1 MPTFLFCGLVFSGYN
16 AKRGRMSD
24 IVKNYRQRIIEIIEP
39 LISGEGMEIVDVECL
54 RMKTRWLVRLYIDKE
69 GGVTID
75 DCTNVSH
82 EAGDLL
88 DVYDIP
94 PGPYTLEVSSPGL
107 DRPLARDKDFIRY
120 RGSKVRVRLID
131 KIEGS
136 RNLKGTL
143 EDFLEENGE
152 KIIILDVDGKKYRIP
167 KASVAKA
174 HLEYEP

>member
-1 MPTFLFCGLVFSGYN
+1 
-16 AKRGRMSD
+16 MSD
-24 IVKNYRQRIIEIIEP
+24 IVKNYRQRIIQIIEP
-39 LISGEGMEIVDVECL
+39 MVSDEGMEIVDVECL

-120 RGSKVRVRLID
+120 KGSKIRVRLTD
-131 KIEGS
+131 KIEGI
-136 RNLKGTL
+136 RNFRGTL

-152 KIIILDVDGKKYRIP
+152 KIIILDVDGRKYRIP
-167 KASVAKA
+167 KGSVAKA

>member
-1 MPTFLFCGLVFSGYN
+1 METQNVFSSF
-16 AKRGRMSD
+16 ALSHIPDMS
-24 IVKNYRQRIIEIIEP
+24 KPYREKIIELIEP
-39 LISGEGMEIVDVECL
+39 VIESEDMEIVDVQCL

-82 EAGDLL
+82 QLGDLL
-88 DVYDIP
+88 DVYDMP

-120 RGSKVRVRLID
+120 KGSKIRVRLTD

-136 RNLKGTL
+136 RNFRGTL
-143 EDFLEENGE
+143 EDFLEENGV
-152 KIIILDVDGKKYRIP
+152 KIIILDVDGKQYRIP
-167 KASVAKA
+167 KESVAKA
-174 HLEYEP
+174 NLEYEL